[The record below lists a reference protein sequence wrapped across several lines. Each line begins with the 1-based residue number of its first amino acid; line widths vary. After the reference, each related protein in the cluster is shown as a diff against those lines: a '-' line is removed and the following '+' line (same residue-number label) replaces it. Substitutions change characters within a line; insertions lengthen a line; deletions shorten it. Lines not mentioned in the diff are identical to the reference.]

1 MFLIRLIH
9 LRKISNFNRIE
20 DDLDENNKKKEIK
33 LEGDLFNVNKK
44 TINQIKNVVQE
55 KNKSEKL
62 ILEKVEETKLKIESF
77 SDLIEI
83 CDIKKEIK
91 LKYELETNVNLVSF
105 ENKRIEISFNDN
117 LDKEFLKD
125 LSAKLYEWTQNRW
138 IISLSKKT
146 GEISVKEK
154 NLMDK
159 KKFLEDAKKTKAYKK
174 IIDTFPDAELTDVK
188 LLKD

>member
-1 MFLIRLIH
+1 M
-9 LRKISNFNRIE
+9 FNRTAS
-20 DDLDENNKKKEIK
+20 ENIVYGKPGASKNDVI
-33 LEGDLFNVNKK
+33 D
-44 TINQIKNVVQE
+44 QIKNITQE
-55 KNKSEKL
+55 KKIKSETQSEIKS
-62 ILEKVEETKLKIESF
+62 EGKISIRTF
-77 SDLIEI
+77 DDLLGI
-83 CDIKKEIK
+83 CNLNKEIK

-146 GEISVKEK
+146 GELSVKEK
-154 NLMDK
+154 HLMDK
-159 KKFLEDAKKTKAYKK
+159 KKFLEDAKKTKTYKK